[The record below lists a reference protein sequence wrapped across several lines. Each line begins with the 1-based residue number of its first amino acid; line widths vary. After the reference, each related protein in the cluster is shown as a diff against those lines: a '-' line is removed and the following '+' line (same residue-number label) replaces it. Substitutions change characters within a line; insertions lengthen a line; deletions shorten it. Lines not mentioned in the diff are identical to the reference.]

1 MPTSPPPAEPGDF
14 FEETSDSAGDTMDD
28 SLVVTPSP
36 PQSRSVGTPPLGP
49 RMPALRNGIA
59 TLRHLASTPGS
70 VSAGAIARQLDVP
83 RSSMYQLLQV
93 LVDEGLVV
101 HIPEEQGYKLA
112 IGVFELGSAY
122 LRHQPLEHLAR
133 PLLVKL
139 AAQIDQTTH
148 LGVLHG
154 HETLYLLKEQPPQPT
169 PLVTAVGVRL
179 PAPLT
184 ASGRALLAYLPPAQ
198 LAAIFSTKDRFIDRT
213 GRGPRSLRELKVVL
227 AEDRAR
233 GWSYEKGSVTENV
246 SCIAAA
252 ALDHNGM
259 PVVSIGVSFLTDR
272 VDDVTRDSY
281 ARLIVAT
288 AETLGRRF
296 SGRRR

>member
-1 MPTSPPPAEPGDF
+1 MTVSPPAPPENASPAEPDGAD
-14 FEETSDSAGDTMDD
+14 DSTEN

-36 PQSRSVGTPPLGP
+36 PQTRSVGMPPLGP
-49 RMPALRNGIA
+49 RMPALRNGVA
-59 TLRHLASTPGS
+59 TLRHLAATPGS
-70 VSAGAIARQLDVP
+70 VSAGAIARQLNVP
-83 RSSMYQLLQV
+83 RSSMYQVLQV
-93 LVDEGLVV
+93 LIDEGLVV

-213 GRGPRSLRELKVVL
+213 GRGPRSLRELKAVL
-227 AEDRAR
+227 AEDQAR
-233 GWSYEKGSVTENV
+233 GWSYERGSVTENV

-252 ALDHNGM
+252 ARDHNGM

-272 VDDVTRDSY
+272 VDDATRDSY
-281 ARLIVAT
+281 ARLIVQT
-288 AETLGRRF
+288 ADTLGRRF
-296 SGRRR
+296 TGRRRQ

>member
-1 MPTSPPPAEPGDF
+1 MTASPPDATQDAPQGHQDPAPEIL
-14 FEETSDSAGDTMDD
+14 DD

-36 PQSRSVGTPPLGP
+36 PQARSVGMPPLGP

-59 TLRHLASTPGS
+59 TLRHLAGTPGS
-70 VSAGAIARQLDVP
+70 VSAGAIARQLNVP

-133 PLLVKL
+133 PLLMKL

-154 HETLYLLKEQPPQPT
+154 HETLYLLKEQPPKPT

-184 ASGRALLAYLPPAQ
+184 ASGRALLAYLPPTQ

-227 AEDRAR
+227 AEDRDR
-233 GWSYEKGSVTENV
+233 GWSYERGSVTENV

-252 ALDHNGM
+252 ARDHNGM
-259 PVVSIGVSFLTDR
+259 PVVSIGVSFVTDR
-272 VDDVTRDSY
+272 VDDATRDSY
-281 ARLIVAT
+281 ARLIVNT
-288 AETLGRRF
+288 ADALGRRF
-296 SGRRR
+296 SGRRRQ